1 MSSVD
6 SPSVRERRLAR
17 DLREVRI
24 GAEMA
29 GNAVAEALGWSASKV
44 SRIETGRI
52 GISPGD
58 LDLLIDLYRVPIEQA
73 EYLRR
78 LAPTARTRGWW
89 DAYADSLSE
98 GYAGL
103 LRLEAG
109 SQALRSYCAVLPHP
123 LLMTADYIRQ
133 VVLATWLTPSPQEID
148 RRVRVC
154 LRRQAVLDENA
165 PPSRLN
171 LSVVIDEAVLR
182 RAAVA
187 PGGGGESDLHDR
199 QLEHLLRVADRPNI
213 RIQVL
218 PFAAGIP
225 PVSAGSFSI
234 LESRATGAPDVV
246 YLENKTRIFFVDGE
260 PEVHRYARD
269 FDLLTEMALSPA
281 DSLEAI
287 ERIRTQA
294 NGASA
299 ATVTVAPTNL
309 P

>member
-1 MSSVD
+1 MSSID

-29 GNAVAEALGWSASKV
+29 GNAVADALGWSASKV

-58 LDLLIDLYRVPIEQA
+58 LDLLIELYHVPAEQA

-148 RRVRVC
+148 RRIRVC
-154 LRRQAVLDENA
+154 LRRQAVLDHDT
-165 PPSRLN
+165 PQTRLN

-182 RAAVA
+182 RSAVA
-187 PGGGGESDLHDR
+187 PGGAGEPDLHDR
-199 QLEHLLRVADRPNI
+199 QLEHLLRVAARPNV

-281 DSLEAI
+281 DSLDAI
-287 ERIRTQA
+287 EQIRTQS

-299 ATVTVAPTNL
+299 STVTVAPTNV

>member
-1 MSSVD
+1 M
-6 SPSVRERRLAR
+6 
-17 DLREVRI
+17 
-24 GAEMA
+24 
-29 GNAVAEALGWSASKV
+29 
-44 SRIETGRI
+44 
-52 GISPGD
+52 
-58 LDLLIDLYRVPIEQA
+58 
-73 EYLRR
+73 
-78 LAPTARTRGWW
+78 
-89 DAYADSLSE
+89 
-98 GYAGL
+98 
-103 LRLEAG
+103 
-109 SQALRSYCAVLPHP
+109 
-123 LLMTADYIRQ
+123 
-133 VVLATWLTPSPQEID
+133 
-148 RRVRVC
+148 
-154 LRRQAVLDENA
+154 
-165 PPSRLN
+165 
-171 LSVVIDEAVLR
+171 VIDEAVLR
-182 RAAVA
+182 RSAVA
-187 PGGGGESDLHDR
+187 PGGGGKSDLHDR
-199 QLEHLLRVADRPNI
+199 QLEHLLRVADRPNV

-260 PEVHRYARD
+260 AEVHRYARD

>member
-1 MSSVD
+1 
-6 SPSVRERRLAR
+6 
-17 DLREVRI
+17 
-24 GAEMA
+24 
-29 GNAVAEALGWSASKV
+29 
-44 SRIETGRI
+44 
-52 GISPGD
+52 
-58 LDLLIDLYRVPIEQA
+58 
-73 EYLRR
+73 
-78 LAPTARTRGWW
+78 
-89 DAYADSLSE
+89 
-98 GYAGL
+98 
-103 LRLEAG
+103 
-109 SQALRSYCAVLPHP
+109 
-123 LLMTADYIRQ
+123 MTADYIRQ

-165 PPSRLN
+165 PPRLN

-182 RAAVA
+182 RSAVA

-199 QLEHLLRVADRPNI
+199 QLEHLLRVADRPNV

-260 PEVHRYARD
+260 AEVHRYARD
-269 FDLLTEMALSPA
+269 FDLLAEMALSPA

>member
-1 MSSVD
+1 
-6 SPSVRERRLAR
+6 
-17 DLREVRI
+17 
-24 GAEMA
+24 
-29 GNAVAEALGWSASKV
+29 
-44 SRIETGRI
+44 
-52 GISPGD
+52 
-58 LDLLIDLYRVPIEQA
+58 
-73 EYLRR
+73 
-78 LAPTARTRGWW
+78 
-89 DAYADSLSE
+89 
-98 GYAGL
+98 
-103 LRLEAG
+103 
-109 SQALRSYCAVLPHP
+109 
-123 LLMTADYIRQ
+123 MTADYIRQ

-171 LSVVIDEAVLR
+171 LFVVIDEAVLR
-182 RAAVA
+182 RSAVA
-187 PGGGGESDLHDR
+187 PGGGGKSDLHDR
-199 QLEHLLRVADRPNI
+199 QLEHLLRVADRPNV

-260 PEVHRYARD
+260 PEVHGYARD

>member
-58 LDLLIDLYRVPIEQA
+58 LDLLIELYRVPTEQA

-78 LAPTARTRGWW
+78 LAPP
-89 DAYADSLSE
+89 
-98 GYAGL
+98 
-103 LRLEAG
+103 
-109 SQALRSYCAVLPHP
+109 QALRSYCAVLPHP
-123 LLMTADYIRQ
+123 LLMTADYTRQ

-182 RAAVA
+182 RSAVA
-187 PGGGGESDLHDR
+187 PGGGGKSDLHDR
-199 QLEHLLRVADRPNI
+199 QLEHLLRVADRPNV

-260 PEVHRYARD
+260 AEVHRYARD

>member
-1 MSSVD
+1 
-6 SPSVRERRLAR
+6 
-17 DLREVRI
+17 
-24 GAEMA
+24 
-29 GNAVAEALGWSASKV
+29 
-44 SRIETGRI
+44 
-52 GISPGD
+52 
-58 LDLLIDLYRVPIEQA
+58 
-73 EYLRR
+73 
-78 LAPTARTRGWW
+78 
-89 DAYADSLSE
+89 
-98 GYAGL
+98 
-103 LRLEAG
+103 
-109 SQALRSYCAVLPHP
+109 
-123 LLMTADYIRQ
+123 MTADYIRQ

-182 RAAVA
+182 RSAVA
-187 PGGGGESDLHDR
+187 PGGGGKSDLHDR

>member
-1 MSSVD
+1 
-6 SPSVRERRLAR
+6 
-17 DLREVRI
+17 
-24 GAEMA
+24 
-29 GNAVAEALGWSASKV
+29 
-44 SRIETGRI
+44 
-52 GISPGD
+52 
-58 LDLLIDLYRVPIEQA
+58 
-73 EYLRR
+73 
-78 LAPTARTRGWW
+78 
-89 DAYADSLSE
+89 
-98 GYAGL
+98 
-103 LRLEAG
+103 
-109 SQALRSYCAVLPHP
+109 
-123 LLMTADYIRQ
+123 MTADYIRQ

-182 RAAVA
+182 RSAVA
-187 PGGGGESDLHDR
+187 PGGGGEPDLHDR

-260 PEVHRYARD
+260 AEVHRYARD